1 MFGMLLQ
8 VDTRVFYFCNATL
21 ANRVFDVAMPFLT
34 DFEHWLAPLAV
45 LVVIQ
50 ADLLCARVLKLKRDF
65 RSLKGFGSL
74 LLWGELR
81 RSGICRRYS
90 RYS

>member
-1 MFGMLLQ
+1 MLGMVLQ
-8 VDTRVFYFCNATL
+8 VDTQVFYFCNATL
-21 ANRVFDVAMPFLT
+21 ANNVFDVAMPFLT
-34 DFEHWLAPLAV
+34 DFEHWLAV

-81 RSGICRRYS
+81 RFEISRRYS
-90 RYS
+90 RCS